1 MTESLGKHRVVL
13 EACVLASAAPADAPV
28 LAALEQVQAGRREDA
43 LAGYRQAATAPLAG
57 PAQACNLA
65 ALALGLDLPQ
75 EAEAHARRALAL
87 APGLAQAWVNLG
99 VAQWRSGRRRDGAQA
114 MARACALAPALEAA
128 ALDLATMWRSVG
140 QPTSACAVLQRASA
154 ALPRAP
160 RIQQM
165 LAECARLAGDVGL
178 ARSAA
183 LAALELVR
191 PALRPEPAGQA
202 GSMVAAHADRE
213 DEAADTARMRTAMA
227 AACDALQA
235 AGIGHHLVGGVVL
248 GIVRQGRPFAGDK
261 DVDIGVEFDADRE
274 AVAAAMAA
282 GGFRAIEVPAAAADP
297 RWCMGYVHPPTGIG
311 IDLFFKQPVDGKLRI
326 CLGWP
331 DGLIFDLPHYQVGAL
346 HWEGRTWPVPV
357 PVEDYL
363 VAEYG
368 DGWRSPTREVDG
380 HRYDKRWHDT
390 QLSSPSLHPDSVPS
404 AVNLGLLRVLAALQ
418 ERRWP
423 KALALCDQLQARY
436 PLPPVAAL
444 RAQLLAAGVE

>member
-1 MTESLGKHRVVL
+1 M
-13 EACVLASAAPADAPV
+13 LASATPADAPV
-28 LAALEQVQAGRREDA
+28 LAALEQAQAGRREDA
-43 LAGYRQAATAPLAG
+43 LAGYRQAATAPLTG

-99 VAQWRSGRRRDGAQA
+99 VAQWRSGRRRDAAQA

-128 ALDLATMWRSVG
+128 ALDLARMWRSVG
-140 QPTSACAVLQRASA
+140 QPKSACTVLQRASA

-178 ARSAA
+178 ARTAA
-183 LAALELVR
+183 LAALAL
-191 PALRPEPAGQA
+191 LRPMLQPTPTVQDMPAPATQA
-202 GSMVAAHADRE
+202 
-213 DEAADTARMRTAMA
+213 DEAAGIERMRAAMA
-227 AACDALQA
+227 AACDALQS

-261 DVDIGVEFDADRE
+261 DVDIGVEFDADRA

-331 DGLIFDLPHYQVGAL
+331 DGLCYELPL
-346 HWEGRTWPVPV
+346 HGVEHVDWCGRTWPVPA
-357 PVEDYL
+357 PLKDYL
-363 VAEYG
+363 AAEYG
-368 DGWRSPTREVDG
+368 SDWQQPCREVAG
-380 HRYDKRWHDT
+380 HSFDKRWYDNT
-390 QLSSPSLHPDSVPS
+390 LSSPSLHPDSVPS
-404 AVNLGLLRVLAALQ
+404 AVNLGLLRLLAALQ
-418 ERRWP
+418 ERRWS
-423 KALALCDQLQARY
+423 KALALCDQLQARH
-436 PLPPVAAL
+436 PLPQVAAL